1 MAALKPKRTLKGAG
15 AKVVFLVPASKR
27 PVRLMSLAKPKVVFS
42 PLNAVREKL
51 RL

>member
-15 AKVVFLVPASKR
+15 ANVVFLAPASTR
-27 PVRLMSLAKPKVVFS
+27 PVRLMSLAKPKVVGVPES
-42 PLNAVREKL
+42 WVSEKL